1 MRLLSVLCLAA
12 VVSAACGGGASP
24 KPAAGGGA
32 STSQGSAAAGG
43 SAEFGVPECDRYMN
57 KYVACIESK
66 VPQASRAM
74 MMQQLEQSKAAWK
87 QAASTPQGK
96 ASLAQGC
103 AQAEAAAKQA
113 LSAYGCS
120 W

>member
-12 VVSAACGGGASP
+12 VSAVACGGGGSSS
-24 KPAAGGGA
+24 KPAAGGA
-32 STSQGSAAAGG
+32 SQGSTGG
-43 SAEFGVPECDRYMN
+43 AVEFGVPECDHYLN

-74 MMQQLEQSKAAWK
+74 MMQQLEQTKAAWK

-103 AQAEAAAKQA
+103 TQAEAAAKQA
-113 LSAYGCS
+113 LSLYGCS

>member
-12 VVSAACGGGASP
+12 VSAVACGGGGSSS
-24 KPAAGGGA
+24 KPAAGGAA
-32 STSQGSAAAGG
+32 SASQGSTGG
-43 SAEFGVPECDRYMN
+43 AAEFGVPECDHYLN

-74 MMQQLEQSKAAWK
+74 MMQQLEQTKAAWK

-103 AQAEAAAKQA
+103 TQAEAAAKQA
-113 LSAYGCS
+113 LSLYGCS